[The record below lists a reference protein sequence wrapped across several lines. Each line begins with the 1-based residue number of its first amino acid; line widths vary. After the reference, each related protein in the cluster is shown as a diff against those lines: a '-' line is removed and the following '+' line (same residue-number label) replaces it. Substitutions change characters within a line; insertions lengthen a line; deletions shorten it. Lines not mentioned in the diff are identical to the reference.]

1 MLLRPADLE
10 PHVKLSPTQVRLV
23 SGRGRQMAFQ
33 GVILAI
39 FRGFKFESLRV
50 LPFSVW
56 CVASIRNYRFSARAE
71 GTIADDVRLFL
82 MKYDSTFFV
91 VVRGPTI
98 VVGYGIFIMWDVVNI
113 IRKPMFCRPC

>member
-33 GVILAI
+33 GGILAI

-56 CVASIRNYRFSARAE
+56 CVVSIRNYRLSARAE

-82 MKYDSTFFV
+82 TKYDSTFFV

-98 VVGYGIFIMWDVVNI
+98 FVGYSIFVIL
-113 IRKPMFCRPC
+113 